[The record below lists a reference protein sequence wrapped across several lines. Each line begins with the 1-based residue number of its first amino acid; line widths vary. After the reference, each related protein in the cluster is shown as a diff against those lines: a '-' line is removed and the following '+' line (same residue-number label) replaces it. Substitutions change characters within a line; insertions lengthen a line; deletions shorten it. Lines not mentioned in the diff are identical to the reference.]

1 VLPLALALA
10 TEEPPPTEL
19 VAVWFSRDTKYAA
32 VETRWVLDGPGFPV
46 ARITVF
52 DIATGAVTQTFDAT
66 LREAEASKGLEGAS
80 AAVRASAADTFA
92 RDGIDLAKPVAGV
105 ACEGDQCGQGSG
117 CVRSGTSVSLVA
129 TPVTGEL
136 CPANWTGETVAVSVD
151 NRAWTL
157 AAERPACARAFVAD
171 GLYLSNKA
179 AVAIL
184 AFSVPG
190 HEGPAERFLPVA
202 GTLP

>member
-1 VLPLALALA
+1 MLPLALALA

-19 VAVWFSRDTKYAA
+19 VAVWFSRDAKYAA
-32 VETRWVLDGPGFPV
+32 VETRWVLDGPGFPS
-46 ARITVF
+46 ARITLF
-52 DIATGAVTQTFDAT
+52 DTTSGAVTATFDAT

-80 AAVRASAADTFA
+80 AAVRASAAATFT
-92 RDGIDLAKPVAGV
+92 RDGFDPASPVTGV
-105 ACEGDQCGQGSG
+105 ACEGDLCGQGSG
-117 CVRSGTSVSLVA
+117 CVSKGTSVALVT

-136 CPANWTGETVAVSVD
+136 CPANWTGETVAVTVEG
-151 NRAWTL
+151 RAWSL
-157 AAERPACARAFVAD
+157 ATERPACARTFSAD
-171 GLYLSNKA
+171 GLYLSGKA

-184 AFSVPG
+184 AFSIPG

>member
-1 VLPLALALA
+1 MLPLALALA

-19 VAVWFSRDTKYAA
+19 VAVWFSQDAKYAA
-32 VETRWVLDGPGFPV
+32 VETRWVLDGPGFPA

-52 DIATGAVTQTFDAT
+52 DTGSGAVTDTFDTT

-80 AAVRASAADTFA
+80 TAVRATAAATFT
-92 RDGIDLAKPVAGV
+92 RDGFDVAKPVAGV
-105 ACEGDQCGQGSG
+105 PCEGDQCGQGSG
-117 CVRSGTSVSLVA
+117 CVSKGTSVSVVA
-129 TPVTGEL
+129 TPVSGEL
-136 CPANWTGETVAVSVD
+136 CPANWTGETVALSVEG
-151 NRAWTL
+151 RAWSL
-157 AAERPACARAFVAD
+157 AAERPACARSFSAD
-171 GLYLSNKA
+171 GLYVSGKS

-184 AFSVPG
+184 AFSIPG